1 MLRRIRHAVIAAAAL
16 SLAGV
21 SAAPAQAP
29 QPGRIRATIET
40 MDGTVMRLKLRDGG
54 QLTARLA
61 ADTRVSAL
69 VKASLADIKADS
81 FIGVAGLPQPDGT
94 IVAFS
99 VHIFMASQRG
109 VVADRH
115 FAWDARPGST
125 MTNAYVTEQVMGK
138 DGETVTVKYKD
149 GQQKIVITP
158 ETVITAV
165 APGSTADLKP
175 GAGVVIFA
183 SEPQPDGSVLARSVN
198 VGRDVMPAM

>member
-1 MLRRIRHAVIAAAAL
+1 MPRHIRHAVIAAVAL

-21 SAAPAQAP
+21 CAAPAQAP

-40 MDGTVMRLKLRDGG
+40 MDGAVMHLKLRDGG
-54 QLTARLA
+54 TLA
-61 ADTRVSAL
+61 AKIAADSRVSAL
-69 VKASLADIKADS
+69 VNASLADIKADS
-81 FIGVAGLPQPDGT
+81 FIGVAGLPRPDGS

-115 FAWDARPGST
+115 FAWDAQPGST

-138 DGETVTVKYKD
+138 DGGTVTVKYKD
-149 GQQKIVITP
+149 GQQKILITP
-158 ETVITAV
+158 ETVIAAV
-165 APGSTADLKP
+165 ALGSVADLKP

-183 SEPQPDGSVLARSVN
+183 SDPQADGSVVAKSIN

>member
-1 MLRRIRHAVIAAAAL
+1 MLRRIRLAVIAAAAL

-21 SAAPAQAP
+21 CAAPAQAP

-81 FIGVAGLPQPDGT
+81 FIGVAGLPRPDGT

-125 MTNAYVTEQVMGK
+125 MTNAYVAEQVMGK
-138 DGETVTVKYKD
+138 DGETVTVTYKD

-158 ETVITAV
+158 ETVIAAL

-183 SEPQPDGSVLARSVN
+183 SEPQPDGSIVAKSIN
-198 VGRDVMPAM
+198 VGRDVVPAM